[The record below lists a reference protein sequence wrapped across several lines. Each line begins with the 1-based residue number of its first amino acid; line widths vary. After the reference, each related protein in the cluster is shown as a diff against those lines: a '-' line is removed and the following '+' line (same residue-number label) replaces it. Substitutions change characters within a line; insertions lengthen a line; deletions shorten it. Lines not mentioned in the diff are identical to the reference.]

1 MRSVQSSEFGHG
13 RFVEWLFR
21 AAAFLSEHL
30 ISRSELRGPIRRILI
45 LQLQQ
50 LGDSMVFTPT
60 LRAIRHR
67 YPKARI
73 DVLCSPV
80 SYELYKKSPDVD
92 RVRLASW
99 VQHPTKHLRLAANQI
114 GALRR
119 ERYDVVVADVNHIS
133 ARYIA
138 TAFLSGARNRIGF
151 DVANRGFLLTKPLQ
165 RPANRDFVTC
175 NLLLADAFG
184 VDAPSRRLV
193 APFDAEDDAHVDR
206 LLSSLPRAQRLIAI
220 HPTSNWQSKT
230 WFSDRWVNIVH
241 SLANEHDATI
251 VFVGTRG
258 ERENIDQILAQL
270 DVPAFSMAG
279 ETSLGQLAALVKRCD
294 LFIGTDSGPRHVA
307 AGTGC
312 PRVILMSAQDRAE
325 RWQFGD
331 EREVVLRTDPPC
343 SPCLLSY
350 CSHRQCMVGITEAM
364 VLAAAGAM
372 LAEGSPGSPFEEPK
386 VSGTQTHG
394 QLAGRRSL

>member
-13 RFVEWLFR
+13 RLVEWLYH
-21 AAAFLSEHL
+21 AASRLTEHL

-60 LRAIRHR
+60 LRAIRQQ
-67 YPKARI
+67 YPEARI
-73 DVLCSPV
+73 DVICSPV
-80 SYELYKKSPDVD
+80 SYELYKKSHDVD
-92 RVRLASW
+92 RVRLANW

-114 GALRR
+114 RALRR
-119 ERYDVVVADVNHIS
+119 ERYDVVVVDVNHIS
-133 ARYIA
+133 ARYIV
-138 TAFLSGARNRIGF
+138 TAFLSGARNRLGF

-175 NLLLADAFG
+175 NLLLAAAFG
-184 VDAPSRRLV
+184 VDAASRRLV
-193 APFDAEDDAHVDR
+193 APFDAEDEAHVDR
-206 LLSSLPRAQRLIAI
+206 LLSRLPRAQRLIAI

-241 SLANEHDATI
+241 ALANEHHATI

-258 ERENIDQILAQL
+258 ERENIDQILARL
-270 DVPAFSMAG
+270 DVPAFSLAG
-279 ETSLGQLAALVKRCD
+279 ETTLGQLAALLKRCD

-312 PRVILMSAQDRAE
+312 HRVILMSAQDRAE
-325 RWQFGD
+325 RWQFAD
-331 EREVVLRTDPPC
+331 EHEVVLRTDPPC

-364 VLAAAGAM
+364 VLAAARAM
-372 LAEGSPGSPFEEPK
+372 LSEGSSTSLLEGPKGSSTE
-386 VSGTQTHG
+386 THR
-394 QLAGRRSL
+394 QLAGPRSL